1 MHVPDRLTAWLHPPP
16 PSAYYNTLTAFPRM
30 LPIKFN
36 WIKIF
41 KFNHF
46 QFLLIRP
53 GLFSN
58 PTKSIHQ
65 FSQNQSTR
73 SSPCLF
79 RAIMLILSFFLM
91 LPSQRGGSF
100 QLQLWFI
107 FHSMIHITMAELQHF
122 IPWIPLVQIQP
133 IHCYYRLHWIRCNCC
148 IQLHHNHR
156 YSTNKFGQSAPAGFE
171 PGI

>member
-79 RAIMLILSFFLM
+79 RAIMLIFFFNVAI
-91 LPSQRGGSF
+91 PTG
-100 QLQLWFI
+100 WI
-107 FHSMIHITMAELQHF
+107 FSTYYGLYFSIQQYNDDMDELQHLIRITTYSPPF
-122 IPWIPLVQIQP
+122 MPWIPQIHTYKPFHDLNTLNVHAQVRMRGDSMT
-133 IHCYYRLHWIRCNCC
+133 IA
-148 IQLHHNHR
+148 
-156 YSTNKFGQSAPAGFE
+156 S
-171 PGI
+171 